1 MVFITRA
8 ILTASILL
16 GWFLFLPQNSLAKN
30 LFYTKADL
38 EILQQG
44 KNFDEFFKHA
54 KDIIPT
60 QRDTSWL
67 NMVSDMAS
75 QMVDDYRQNEHF
87 EDKFYENVQELNS
100 WPELKRDEFFQVKRN
115 AYSLEYLKRCLI
127 NGNRPKESCLEKMK
141 GFWKTARKDPDLGHK
156 LLVLAEGFFPQGNH
170 WEYLEKTVSSEFSK
184 FYCHRPLVRRAFDKR
199 IEELDLDP
207 LEPAKERK
215 RLELMANKEC
225 WNKVSDHLNERLMR
239 GEAKDQ
245 IKVFDLLEVLEL
257 TKPIAREAFLIKYY
271 LEGPTTG
278 RILNLAWTSLDT
290 LSQNY
295 TLRKDVLK
303 MLMNLDPLPGQIFA
317 NIPGSRTKV
326 LSDHL
331 AKNFPEYINSY
342 SKVCTD
348 YLSGKRSFPYGN
360 PTIHC
365 HDLFKQ
371 DEKKPISQR
380 MISQPLSIRYSAIMK
395 GTTLAKEKN

>member
-16 GWFLFLPQNSLAKN
+16 GWSLFLPTNTHSKN

-87 EDKFYENVQELNS
+87 EDKYYDRVQELTS
-100 WPELKRDEFFQVKRN
+100 WPELKSDEFFQVKRN
-115 AYSLEYLKRCLI
+115 AYSLEYLKRCLL
-127 NGNRPKESCLEKMK
+127 NGKKDNCSQKMRT
-141 GFWKTARKDPDLGHK
+141 FWKTARKDPDLGHK

-170 WEYLEKTVSSEFSK
+170 WEFLEKTISSEYSK
-184 FYCHRPLVRRAFDKR
+184 YYCHRPLVRRAFDKK
-199 IEELDLDP
+199 IEEIDLDP
-207 LEPAKERK
+207 LEPEKEKK
-215 RLELMANKEC
+215 RLEIMANREC
-225 WNKVSDHLNERLMR
+225 WLKLSAHLNDRLLR
-239 GEAKDQ
+239 TEAKDQ
-245 IKVFDLLEVLEL
+245 IKVFDLLEVLKL
-257 TKPIAREAFLIKYY
+257 TDKVVREAFLIKYY
-271 LEGPTTG
+271 LEGPKTG
-278 RILNLAWTSLDT
+278 RILNLAWTSLEK

-295 TLRKDVLK
+295 SLRTKVLK
-303 MLMNLDPLPGQIFA
+303 KLVSLDPLPGQIFA
-317 NIPGSRTKV
+317 HHPGSRTKV

-348 YLSGKRSFPYGN
+348 YLSGKRTFPYGN
-360 PTIHC
+360 PTVHC

-371 DEKKPISQR
+371 DKKRPLSQR
-380 MISQPLSIRYSAIMK
+380 MISQPLSIRYSSIMK
-395 GTTLAKEKN
+395 GTVIAKEKN